1 MANLLARR
9 SSDNIQRQVKELAA
23 KGGEADPNG
32 RQQRIPVSS
41 VKPNPNQPRKNVDP
55 GKIAALA
62 ENIRKVGLINP
73 ITVVWLSE
81 GEYELRAGQR
91 RLLAH
96 EHLGETT
103 ILARVFLKSD
113 PAVAIAENLMREDLD
128 VVETALA
135 FRGLMEQLGIT
146 DQTAVADLVGMER
159 SRISRFLG
167 VLRMPQ
173 DILDEY
179 QDMADQVSAAR
190 LFEVASAGTEDRQRQ
205 LWHLAKAGL
214 TEREL
219 RDAKRGDAPVE
230 IGTRQPSRQ
239 AVASDRNIRPM
250 KPGKQILGIIDRLSA
265 TMDDWESR
273 QAQVDEDHR
282 MRLESLRDQ
291 IDRLLK
297 A

>member
-41 VKPNPNQPRKNVDP
+41 VRPNPNQPRKNVDP

-73 ITVVWLSE
+73 ITVVWLAE

-135 FRGLMEQLGIT
+135 FRSLMEQLGIT

-179 QDMADQVSAAR
+179 QDMADQISAAR

-219 RDAKRGDAPVE
+219 RDAKRSDAPIEVV
-230 IGTRQPSRQ
+230 TKQPSRES
-239 AVASDRNIRPM
+239 VAGDREARPM
-250 KPGKQILGIIDRLSA
+250 KPGKQVLGIIDRLSA

-273 QAQVDEDHR
+273 QTQMDEDHR
-282 MRLESLRDQ
+282 TRLESLRDQ

-297 A
+297 S

>member
-9 SSDNIQRQVKELAA
+9 SSDNIQRQVRELAG

-32 RQQRIPVSS
+32 RQQRIPVNS
-41 VKPNPNQPRKNVDP
+41 VRPNPNQPRKNVDP

-62 ENIRKVGLINP
+62 DNIRKVGLINP
-73 ITVVWLSE
+73 ITVVWLAE

-91 RLLAH
+91 RLMAH
-96 EHLGETT
+96 EHMGEQT

-135 FRGLMEQLGIT
+135 FRSLMEQLGIT
-146 DQTAVADLVGMER
+146 DQTAIADLVGMER
-159 SRISRFLG
+159 SRISRILG

-190 LFEVASAGTEDRQRQ
+190 LFEVASAGTEERQRQ

-219 RDAKRGDAPVE
+219 RDAKRAENPIE
-230 IGTRQPSRQ
+230 ANPKQPSKP
-239 AVASDRNIRPM
+239 AAGGDREARPV
-250 KPGKQILGIIDRLSA
+250 KPGKQLLVMMDRLTTSF
-265 TMDDWESR
+265 DDLEMREVSI
-273 QAQVDEDHR
+273 DDDHR
-282 MRLESLRDQ
+282 CRMEALRDQ
-291 IDRLLK
+291 LDRLLK

>member
-73 ITVVWLSE
+73 ITVVWLAE

-146 DQTAVADLVGMER
+146 DQSAVADLVGMER

-219 RDAKRGDAPVE
+219 RDAKRGDAPIE
-230 IGTRQPSRQ
+230 ALPREPARQ
-239 AVASDRNIRPM
+239 AVAGDRDVRPM
-250 KPGKQILGIIDRLSA
+250 KPGKQMLGIIDRLSA

-273 QAQVDEDHR
+273 RTQVDEDHR
-282 MRLESLRDQ
+282 SRLESLRDQ
-291 IDRLLK
+291 IDRLLR